1 MSVPVG
7 IAPASVDPEVA
18 ELVAR
23 AHDGDEH
30 AFAALYDRY
39 IDQIYGYVR
48 RRVGSRE
55 VAEDLTGDVFL
66 RAWRRFDR
74 FEWQGVDLGAWLTT
88 IARNRVNDH
97 FKSARFR
104 LERSTDQIGD
114 RDAGPRTDH
123 PERVAEARELARSLA
138 DALEQLKGEHR
149 EVIELRFVHDMSVTE
164 TAAVLGRTVGAT
176 KALQYRALRSLA
188 SVVRDEPGFEAF
200 LTAGM
205 SGLICLIGLLR

>member
-1 MSVPVG
+1 MAVG
-7 IAPASVDPEVA
+7 TAPNDVDPRVVS
-18 ELVAR
+18 LVDRAR
-23 AHDGDEH
+23 DGDEH
-30 AFAALYDRY
+30 AFAQLYDLY

-48 RRVGSRE
+48 RRVGNRE
-55 VAEDLTGDVFL
+55 VAEDLVGDVFL

-88 IARNRVNDH
+88 IARNRVHDH

-104 LERSTDQIGD
+104 LERSTDDIGD
-114 RDAGPRTDH
+114 RDPSPTVDD

-138 DALEQLKGEHR
+138 TALEQLKDDHR

-176 KALQYRALRSLA
+176 KALQYRALRALA
-188 SVVRDEPGFEAF
+188 GVVRDEPGFEAF
-200 LTAGM
+200 LTAGLG
-205 SGLICLIGLLR
+205 GLMFLLRMMP

>member
-1 MSVPVG
+1 MAVG
-7 IAPASVDPEVA
+7 TAPSTVDPEVVA
-18 ELVAR
+18 LVDRAR
-23 AHDGDEH
+23 DGDEH
-30 AFAALYDRY
+30 AFADLYDRY
-39 IDQIYGYVR
+39 IDQVYGYVR
-48 RRVGSRE
+48 RRVGNRE

-88 IARNRVNDH
+88 IARNRVHDH

-104 LERSTDQIGD
+104 LERSVDSVGD
-114 RDAGPRTDH
+114 RDPGPRVDQ

-138 DALEQLKGEHR
+138 AALEQLKDDHR

-176 KALQYRALRSLA
+176 KALQYRALRALA
-188 SVVRDEPGFEAF
+188 AIVRDEPGFETF
-200 LTAGM
+200 LAMGS
-205 SGLICLIGLLR
+205 SGLLFLLGLLR

>member
-1 MSVPVG
+1 MPVG
-7 IAPASVDPEVA
+7 MAPSSVDPEVA
-18 ELVAR
+18 DLVER
-23 AHDGDEH
+23 AQGGDEH

-48 RRVGSRE
+48 RRVGNRE
-55 VAEDLTGDVFL
+55 IAEDLTGDVFL

-104 LERSTDQIGD
+104 LERSTDQVGD

-138 DALEQLKGEHR
+138 EALDQLKGEHR

-188 SVVRDEPGFEAF
+188 AVVRDEPGFEAF

-205 SGLICLIGLLR
+205 SGLIFLLGLLR

>member
-1 MSVPVG
+1 MG
-7 IAPASVDPEVA
+7 TAPSTVDPQVVS
-18 ELVAR
+18 LVERAR
-23 AHDGDEH
+23 DGDEH
-30 AFAALYDRY
+30 AFAQLYDLY
-39 IDQIYGYVR
+39 LDQIFGYVR

-55 VAEDLTGDVFL
+55 VAEDLVGDVFL

-88 IARNRVNDH
+88 IARNRVHDH

-104 LERSTDQIGD
+104 LERSTDDIGD
-114 RDAGPRTDH
+114 RDPSPTTDH

-138 DALEQLKGEHR
+138 SALEELKDDHR

-176 KALQYRALRSLA
+176 KALQYRALRALA
-188 SVVRDEPGFEAF
+188 GIVRDQPGFEAF
-200 LTAGM
+200 LAAGL
-205 SGLICLIGLLR
+205 SGLVFLLGLLP